1 MSFICVVDN
10 DLNGPLPPEFG
21 YLIDLKAIGLENNF
35 QLTGQL
41 PQTMGNMTSLFSL
54 SLILN
59 GPTFGGELPSSLF
72 QLPNL
77 KHIHMQGNLGDKWS
91 LPSNVEIDDDAQLE
105 RLDLSGNNFAGTI
118 PTWLAQLNH
127 LQMINLSTNNFHG
140 SIPAG
145 IGNLSSLKYLNL
157 MENNLT
163 ETIPS
168 TLGKLAEIEVMIF
181 GNNKLKGEL
190 PTAIGNLQTLQLL
203 DVGSNEMTST
213 IPSSFGNLESLSKY
227 TLLMKHPAPKAF

>member
-1 MSFICVVDN
+1 MS
-10 DLNGPLPPEFG
+10 
-21 YLIDLKAIGLENNF
+21 DLKTIGLENNI

-41 PQTMGNMTSLFSL
+41 PQTMGNMSSLFSL
-54 SLILN
+54 TLILN
-59 GPTFGGELPSSLF
+59 GPTFGGELPSALF
-72 QLPNL
+72 RLPNL
-77 KHIHMQGNLGDKWS
+77 KHIHFQDNLGDKWS

-105 RLDLSGNNFAGTI
+105 RFILSRNNFAGTI

-127 LQMINLSTNNFHG
+127 LRTLDLSTNNFHG

-168 TLGKLAEIEVMIF
+168 TLGKLAEIEVLVL
-181 GNNKLKGEL
+181 GNNKLQGEL
-190 PTAIGNLQTLQLL
+190 PTAIRNLQTLKIL

-227 TLLMKHPAPKAF
+227 H